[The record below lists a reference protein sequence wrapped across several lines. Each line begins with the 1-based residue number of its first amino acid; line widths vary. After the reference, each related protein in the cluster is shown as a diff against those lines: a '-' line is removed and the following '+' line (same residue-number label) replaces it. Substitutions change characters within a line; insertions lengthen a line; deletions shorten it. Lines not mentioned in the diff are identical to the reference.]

1 MIQIAI
7 ISRSNISAAIKNN
20 CTMRSALQET
30 NNSLSDS
37 RSLPLASNTRAGH
50 DTFIIFS
57 LRFRIMLYPFITYFF
72 HYLPKTRSII
82 QLPQQRRQE
91 RWSMFYDCLLRV
103 SKGVWKRPA
112 PRDNP
117 PILYWAMRFCFPDFL
132 APFFV
137 FGSEGRF
144 RICFISVIKKKYSGK
159 ETNYFDFRFWCLFFN
174 RIYDARKLLV

>member
-91 RWSMFYDCLLRV
+91 RWSMFYDRLLRV

-132 APFFV
+132 APFFCFWFWRALSNMFY
-137 FGSEGRF
+137 FGNKK
-144 RICFISVIKKKYSGK
+144 RI
-159 ETNYFDFRFWCLFFN
+159 
-174 RIYDARKLLV
+174 